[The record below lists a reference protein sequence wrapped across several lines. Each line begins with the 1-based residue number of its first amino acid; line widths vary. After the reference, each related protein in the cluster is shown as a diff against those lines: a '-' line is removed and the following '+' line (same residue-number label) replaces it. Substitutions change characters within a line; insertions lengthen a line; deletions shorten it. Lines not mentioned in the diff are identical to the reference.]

1 VTLYAASTG
10 APQELAQGKTD
21 ADGAFK
27 LSAKPAPADSVL
39 YVIAKGG
46 TPKAAVNKG
55 ASDTIALLT
64 VLGTSVPRRVTV
76 NEFTTVA
83 SVWTCAQFLKG
94 DVLSGKQLSLRI
106 AAGNV
111 PNFVDIET
119 GGYGGTIQDALNSAQ
134 TPTMANFATLAD
146 VLAGCITQVTP
157 DACSRFFAAA
167 TDPAGNVPT
176 DTLTAAEM
184 IAHNPWHQPAMVFE
198 LLSAFYPIPQGKF
211 LRPAPFQPYLNFPPS
226 AWVLPLKFTGGGLSA
241 PGKLMIDGQGNCWA
255 ADNFLVGAQNQSI
268 LWSGNITKLAPNGQP
283 LSPMTSGFT
292 GGGLMGPGFGLTL
305 DGNDNVWVSS
315 FTGAGISKF
324 SNSGKPLSPATGY
337 TFNGQ
342 LGKMQGIIAAP
353 NGDIWALDATK
364 MQVVRFPKGD
374 ATKGELLM
382 QNPTGDPLRD
392 PYKLMAPFHLA
403 IDQQDRIWVSN
414 AGGHWVT
421 RFSAADPTKVRT
433 FDVGFSPSGLA
444 VDSQGNVWVS
454 NRLGSSERG
463 RLKLYEML
471 AAFKVNLSGDPDPA
485 DRLTKVLIP
494 AMAAQTSGYW
504 EGGSV
509 SVLRPDGRQASFSP
523 VYGKGLTGPWAVAV
537 DGDDHVWI
545 SNFSTSSAGIVELCG
560 FQTDK
565 NPPGMNP
572 GDAISPPGGY
582 VGGGLQMQVD
592 IDIDPAGNVWVSNN
606 WQDYKAALGQVAE
619 PLSTLGAGQ
628 GVVVFY
634 GVAKPV
640 RTPLIGPP
648 VQP

>member
-1 VTLYAASTG
+1 MSKVMHAMPARGLAVLAAVTAFLLLDVRAIAAEIVGNVQGAGSPIAGSTVTLYAASTG

-64 VLGTSVPRRVTV
+64 VLGTSVPRKVTV

-94 DVLSGKQLSLRI
+94 EVLSGKPLGLRI

-111 PNFVDIET
+111 ANFVDIET
-119 GGYGGTIQDALNSAQ
+119 GGYGGAIQDALNSAQ

-198 LLSAFYPIPQGKF
+198 LLAAFYPIPQGKF

-283 LSPMTSGFT
+283 LSPMTSGFYRWRA
-292 GGGLMGPGFGLTL
+292 
-305 DGNDNVWVSS
+305 DG
-315 FTGAGISKF
+315 A
-324 SNSGKPLSPATGY
+324 
-337 TFNGQ
+337 
-342 LGKMQGIIAAP
+342 
-353 NGDIWALDATK
+353 
-364 MQVVRFPKGD
+364 R
-374 ATKGELLM
+374 
-382 QNPTGDPLRD
+382 LR
-392 PYKLMAPFHLA
+392 AHS
-403 IDQQDRIWVSN
+403 RC
-414 AGGHWVT
+414 
-421 RFSAADPTKVRT
+421 R
-433 FDVGFSPSGLA
+433 
-444 VDSQGNVWVS
+444 
-454 NRLGSSERG
+454 
-463 RLKLYEML
+463 
-471 AAFKVNLSGDPDPA
+471 
-485 DRLTKVLIP
+485 
-494 AMAAQTSGYW
+494 
-504 EGGSV
+504 
-509 SVLRPDGRQASFSP
+509 
-523 VYGKGLTGPWAVAV
+523 
-537 DGDDHVWI
+537 
-545 SNFSTSSAGIVELCG
+545 
-560 FQTDK
+560 
-565 NPPGMNP
+565 
-572 GDAISPPGGY
+572 
-582 VGGGLQMQVD
+582 
-592 IDIDPAGNVWVSNN
+592 
-606 WQDYKAALGQVAE
+606 
-619 PLSTLGAGQ
+619 
-628 GVVVFY
+628 
-634 GVAKPV
+634 
-640 RTPLIGPP
+640 
-648 VQP
+648 

>member
-1 VTLYAASTG
+1 
-10 APQELAQGKTD
+10 
-21 ADGAFK
+21 
-27 LSAKPAPADSVL
+27 
-39 YVIAKGG
+39 
-46 TPKAAVNKG
+46 
-55 ASDTIALLT
+55 
-64 VLGTSVPRRVTV
+64 VLGTSVPRKVTV

-94 DVLSGKQLSLRI
+94 EVLSGKPLGLRI

-111 PNFVDIET
+111 TNFVNIET
-119 GGYGGTIQDALNSAQ
+119 GGYGGAIQDALNSTQ

-157 DACSRFFAAA
+157 GACSRFFAAA

-198 LLSAFYPIPQGKF
+198 LLAAFYPIPQGQF

-226 AWVLPLKFTGGGLSA
+226 AWVLPLKFAGGGLSA

-255 ADNFLVGAQNQSI
+255 ANNFLVGAQNQSI
-268 LWSGNITKLAPNGQP
+268 LWSGNLTKLAPNGRP
-283 LSPMTSGFT
+283 LSPMTFGFS

-305 DGNDNVWVSS
+305 DANDNVWVSS

-324 SNSGKPLSPATGY
+324 SNSGNPLSPPAGY

-342 LGKMQGIIAAP
+342 LGKMQGIIATP

-364 MQVVRFPKGD
+364 MQVVWFPKGD
-374 ATKGELLM
+374 ATKGQLLM
-382 QNPTGDPLRD
+382 QNPSGDPLRN

-421 RFSAADPTKVRT
+421 RFSAANPTQVQT

-471 AAFKVNLSGDPDPA
+471 AAFKVNVDGDPDPA

-509 SVLRPDGRQASFSP
+509 SVLRPDGRPASISP

-560 FQTDK
+560 FRTDK
-565 NPPGMNP
+565 NPPGTNP

>member
-1 VTLYAASTG
+1 LLNAAGEG
-10 APQELAQGKTD
+10 APAKLAQGKTD
-21 ADGAFK
+21 ANGAFK
-27 LSAKPAPADSVL
+27 LSFGPAPKGSVL
-39 YVIAKGG
+39 YLVAKGG
-46 TPKAAVNKG
+46 APKVAEAKG
-55 ASDTIALLT
+55 PNDAIALLA
-64 VLGTSVPRRVTV
+64 VLGSSPPKKVMV
-76 NEFTTVA
+76 NEFTTIA
-83 SVWTCAQFLKG
+83 SVWTSAQFLKG
-94 DVLSGKQLSLRI
+94 DVLSGKSLGLNI
-106 AAGNV
+106 ASGNV
-111 PNFVDIET
+111 PNFVNLET
-119 GGYGGTIQDALNSAQ
+119 GGYGGAIQDALNSAQ
-134 TPTMANFATLAD
+134 TPTMANFATLAN
-146 VLAGCITQVTP
+146 VLAGCVTLVTP

-176 DTLTAAEM
+176 DTLMALEM
-184 IAHNPWHQPAMVFE
+184 IAQNPWHEPAKVFE
-198 LLSAFYPIPQGKF
+198 LLVAFYPVPQGKF
-211 LRPAPFQPYLNFPPS
+211 LRPTPFQPYLSFPPS
-226 AWVLPLKFTGGGLSA
+226 AWVLPLKFTGGGLRA

-268 LWSGNITKLAPNGQP
+268 LWSGNLSKLAPNGRP

-305 DGNDNVWVSS
+305 DAADNVWVSS

-324 SNSGKPLSPATGY
+324 DNSGKPLSPPEGY

-342 LGKMQGIIAAP
+342 LGKMQGIIATP
-353 NGDIWALDATK
+353 NGDIWAVDATK

-374 ATKGELLM
+374 TTKGELLM
-382 QNPTGDPLRD
+382 RNPTDDPLSN

-403 IDQQDRIWVSN
+403 IDRQDRIWVSN
-414 AGGHWVT
+414 AAGDWVT
-421 RFSAADPTKVRT
+421 RFAATDPTKVET
-433 FDVGFSPSGLA
+433 FKVGFSPSGLA
-444 VDSQGNVWVS
+444 IDSKGNVWVS

-471 AAFKVNLSGDPDPA
+471 AAFKVNFDGDSDPA

-509 SVLRPDGRQASFSP
+509 SVLSPNGAQASFSP
-523 VYGKGLTGPWAVAV
+523 VSGRGLTGPWAVAV

-565 NPPGMNP
+565 NPPGMKP

-592 IDIDPAGNVWVSNN
+592 IDIDSAGNVWVSNN
-606 WQDYKAALGQVAE
+606 WQDYPAALRPAVE

-634 GVAKPV
+634 GMAKPV

-648 VQP
+648 REP